1 MDCNNLCLTGFF
13 VLMVGLILIVLNLYH
28 QTGDIGHM
36 SKVLNYCEI
45 EKKYNCPKLILSRL
59 YQILHFKFNYVYWVY
74 FTLLSVL
81 SSVLINYILSQIYNF
96 KKVVET
102 FHRLF
107 RYLLGNLILNI
118 FINIYRF
125 LIRLNFHKKYIIL
138 LLLLNLKLN
147 QQFQFSKYKNNLV
160 QMFNFLL
167 FLLRL
172 ELVFKSLT

>member
-1 MDCNNLCLTGFF
+1 M
-13 VLMVGLILIVLNLYH
+13 
-28 QTGDIGHM
+28 
-36 SKVLNYCEI
+36 E
-45 EKKYNCPKLILSRL
+45 
-59 YQILHFKFNYVYWVY
+59 QIW
-74 FTLLSVL
+74 T
-81 SSVLINYILSQIYNF
+81 QIYNF
-96 KKVVET
+96 KKVAAK

-167 FLLRL
+167 VLLRL